1 MKSRFTLLTL
11 AAALCLFISLTVQS
25 SAAQT
30 LYDNGPINGE
40 FDAWGVNFGTTVSD
54 SFAISGG
61 TSTVNGM
68 SFGAWLIPGDVMS
81 SVEISITSAED
92 GGTSYFD
99 QVVSITQSGCNPNNA
114 GFNVCTETGMFNGP
128 ELNNGTYW
136 VNLQN
141 AEVTNGDPA
150 FWDANSGIGC
160 TSPGCPS
167 SASTNEIGTIPS
179 ESFSILGT
187 VQTGTGST
195 PEPTNLLL
203 FGSGVLAAVGVIR
216 RKLL

>member
-1 MKSRFTLLTL
+1 MKSRITSLTL
-11 AAALCLFISLTVQS
+11 VATLSLFVSLTCQS

-40 FDAWGVNFGTTVSD
+40 FDAWAINFGTIVSD
-54 SFAISGG
+54 SFTISGG
-61 TSTVNGM
+61 TSTVTGM
-68 SFGAWLIPGDVMS
+68 SFGAWLLPGDIMS

-99 QVVSITQSGCNPNNA
+99 QVVSITQSGCNPNNS

-128 ELNNGTYW
+128 ELNNGAYW

-141 AEVTNGDPA
+141 AEVTDGDPTY
-150 FWDANSGIGC
+150 WDANSGIGC

-187 VQTGTGST
+187 AQTGTGST
-195 PEPTNLLL
+195 PEPTSLVL
-203 FGSGVLAAVGVIR
+203 FGSGVVAVIGMMR